1 MKYFGLILLLCAC
14 FGRTA
19 IAQAG
24 YRAGILPQINL
35 TTDLARNWRANL
47 RIESRQ
53 IFSEGTFSDSE
64 NRGAYRYERTD
75 IAGLVL
81 LKTDVGATIGAG
93 YMIRFEDGTQAHRF
107 TQQYSSVGRLGT
119 WRTGQR
125 VTVDQTIRRGEPT
138 VFRFRYRLS
147 AEIPLQGQSVDP
159 GEWYAKINN
168 EYLGI
173 LEGWALGLEIR
184 AVGVIGLNISDRNK
198 LELGPDYRTSPFA
211 PGAQQHQFWL
221 YLGWFVTI

>member
-1 MKYFGLILLLCAC
+1 MKQFWIIPAIVIC
-14 FGRTA
+14 FCRPA
-19 IAQAG
+19 SAQAE
-24 YRAGILPQINL
+24 YRAGLLPQINL
-35 TTDLARNWRANL
+35 TTDLSRTWRANL

-53 IFSEGTFSDSE
+53 IVSEGTFEGNERS
-64 NRGAYRYERTD
+64 GYRYERTD

-81 LKTDVGATIGAG
+81 WRIDVGATIGAG
-93 YMIRFEDGTQAHRF
+93 YMIRLEDGETAHRF
-107 TQQYSSVGRLGT
+107 TQQYSTVGRLGT

-125 VTVDQTIRRGEPT
+125 VTTDQTIRRGEPT

-198 LELGPDYRTSPFA
+198 LEFGPDYRTNAFS
-211 PGAQQHQFWL
+211 PGAQRHQFWL